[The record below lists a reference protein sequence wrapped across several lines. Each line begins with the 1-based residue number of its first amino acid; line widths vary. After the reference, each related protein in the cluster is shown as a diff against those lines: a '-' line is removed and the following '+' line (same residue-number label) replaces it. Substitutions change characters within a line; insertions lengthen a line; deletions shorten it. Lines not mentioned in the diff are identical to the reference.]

1 MKATLK
7 DIAARVGVTSQLV
20 SFYLNHPE
28 TTRVARETR
37 EKIDAAV
44 KELNYRPNSVAR
56 ALCTGKTGTIGL
68 IMGGLTER
76 KRGCY
81 IHSLMNEAKRYG
93 YHLLTAITNY
103 NQREEQEILEYMLGR
118 QVDAVEL
125 VLPEGTDTPAFP
137 LTLHCAWWG
146 GEGAVPAE
154 GPLDALDFRPV

>member
-56 ALCTGKTGTIGL
+56 PPL
-68 IMGGLTER
+68 
-76 KRGCY
+76 
-81 IHSLMNEAKRYG
+81 H
-93 YHLLTAITNY
+93 
-103 NQREEQEILEYMLGR
+103 REDRNHRPHHGR
-118 QVDAVEL
+118 
-125 VLPEGTDTPAFP
+125 T
-137 LTLHCAWWG
+137 
-146 GEGAVPAE
+146 
-154 GPLDALDFRPV
+154 